1 MTVRQGSHVAA
12 VSIALLLTAS
22 GTVDQAT
29 AQQWPTKPIRFIVP
43 YAPGGVSD
51 LAARLVGHKLTESLG
66 QQVVVENRPG
76 GSGTI
81 GVGAVVKSPPD
92 GYTYAVA
99 TWGDFTVTQHL
110 VKNIAYDPLADLVPV
125 TTLMGTP
132 TVLAATASSAF
143 KSMSDVVEAAK
154 KQPGK
159 LSYASAGVGVITH
172 LQMEWFALV
181 TATSYTHIPY
191 KGGAPAGAAVA
202 AGDVQIGSL
211 AVASALPHVKSG
223 KVRLLANM
231 AAQRSPIIP
240 DVPAMR
246 ELGVNDID
254 GSSLTAMLA
263 PKGTPEAIVERMNKE
278 VARILDMADVKEKA
292 LAGASVTV
300 PASSATVAAMLKR
313 DSAAFKSIV
322 EKAKITAD

>member
-1 MTVRQGSHVAA
+1 MIGMKLLRAAAGMAALSAVAVAA
-12 VSIALLLTAS
+12 GPAV
-22 GTVDQAT
+22 
-29 AQQWPTKPIRFIVP
+29 AQQWPAKPIRFIVP
-43 YAPGGVSD
+43 YSPGGVSD
-51 LAARLVGHKLTESLG
+51 LAARLVGHKLTDSLG
-66 QQVVVENRPG
+66 QQVIVENRPG

-92 GYTYAVA
+92 GYTYSVA

-110 VKNIAYDPLADLVPV
+110 VKNIAYDPLVDLEPV
-125 TTLMGTP
+125 ITLMATP
-132 TVLAATASSAF
+132 TVLAVSATSAYTAI
-143 KSMSDVVEAAK
+143 SDVVEAAR

-172 LQMEWFALV
+172 LQMEWLALV
-181 TATSYTHIPY
+181 TGTSFTHIPY
-191 KGGAPAGAAVA
+191 KGGAPSGAAVA

-223 KVRLLANM
+223 RVRLLANM

-246 ELGVNDID
+246 ELGVQEID

-263 PKGTPEAIVERMNKE
+263 PKGTPAAIIDRMNKE
-278 VARILDMADVKEKA
+278 VAKILEMADVKEKA
-292 LAGASVTV
+292 LAGASMTA
-300 PASSATVAAMLKR
+300 PATPSTVAAMLKR
-313 DSAAFKSIV
+313 DSAAFKNIV

>member
-1 MTVRQGSHVAA
+1 MIGTKLVRAAAA
-12 VSIALLLTAS
+12 VAVISVVSMAA
-22 GTVDQAT
+22 GPAM
-29 AQQWPTKPIRFIVP
+29 AQQWPAKPIRFIVP
-43 YAPGGVSD
+43 YSPGGVSD

-66 QQVVVENRPG
+66 QQVIVDNRPG

-92 GYTYAVA
+92 GYTYSVA

-110 VKNIAYDPLADLVPV
+110 VKNIAYDPLADLEPV
-125 TTLMGTP
+125 ITLTGTP
-132 TVLAATASSAF
+132 TVLAVSATSPF
-143 KSMSDVVEAAK
+143 KSLSDVVEAAK

-159 LSYASAGVGVITH
+159 MSYASAGVGVITH
-172 LQMEWFALV
+172 LQMEWLALV
-181 TATSYTHIPY
+181 TGTSFTHIPY
-191 KGGAPAGAAVA
+191 KGGAPSGAAVA

-246 ELGVNDID
+246 ELGVQEID

-263 PKGTPEAIVERMNKE
+263 PKGTPEAIIDRMNKE
-278 VARILDMADVKEKA
+278 VAKILEMADVKEKA
-292 LAGASVTV
+292 LAGASMTA
-300 PASSATVAAMLKR
+300 PATPSTVAAMLKR
-313 DSAAFKSIV
+313 DAAAFKNIV